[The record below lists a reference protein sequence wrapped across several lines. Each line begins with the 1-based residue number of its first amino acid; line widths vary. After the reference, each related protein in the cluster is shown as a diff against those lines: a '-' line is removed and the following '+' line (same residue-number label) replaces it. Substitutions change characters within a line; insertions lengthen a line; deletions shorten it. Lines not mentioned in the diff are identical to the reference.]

1 MQARDELTERLVAW
15 ARNLKFREATKKE
28 GAVPAETLCTAAR
41 ADLGLVG
48 NDLDG
53 FELCLLRALD
63 TVCGVVV
70 RPKRE
75 PRQASVWGVTC
86 DTYQASSLVAAA
98 TSSSG
103 RPVVLSN
110 KKERRQKQFEARR
123 LARGLPASLDP
134 TRHRAIKMEK
144 GVTPHFTRY
153 TDELLS
159 LASAPT
165 LLELRLFPNA
175 KELTESFSIFNAAR
189 AYLTDK
195 EFGFDF
201 SDPAVTVIAVGDGYT
216 PRTAALFGFRTKW
229 RCVSVDPLMTTPSE
243 WEHKVQRLAVHRA
256 RFQDVHDEAAL
267 TGDRVLLVLPHAHIS
282 VGECIRRVRWRSAI
296 AAVVIPCCDN
306 YAISA
311 ATGPPMFE
319 EEDGGVVSP
328 HRLVRIWRWTR
339 NHELPP
345 GVPSPLPAA
354 KGREASATIT
364 VDQAVGEREELRC
377 EQCS

>member
-1 MQARDELTERLVAW
+1 M
-15 ARNLKFREATKKE
+15 
-28 GAVPAETLCTAAR
+28 
-41 ADLGLVG
+41 G

-189 AYLTDK
+189 AHLTDK

-243 WEHKVQRLAVHRA
+243 WAKVQRLVHRA
-256 RFQDVHDEAAL
+256 RFQDVHDEAAS
-267 TGDRVLLVLPHAHIS
+267 RVIVSSSPCPTRTSVLQ
-282 VGECIRRVRWRSAI
+282 CIRRVRWRSAI
-296 AAVVIPCCDN
+296 AAVVIPRHN

-319 EEDGGVVSP
+319 EEDEGAVSP

-345 GVPSPLPAA
+345 GVPPPLPAA

-364 VDQAVGEREELRC
+364 VDQAVGEREELQC

>member
-1 MQARDELTERLVAW
+1 M
-15 ARNLKFREATKKE
+15 
-28 GAVPAETLCTAAR
+28 
-41 ADLGLVG
+41 
-48 NDLDG
+48 
-53 FELCLLRALD
+53 
-63 TVCGVVV
+63 
-70 RPKRE
+70 
-75 PRQASVWGVTC
+75 
-86 DTYQASSLVAAA
+86 
-98 TSSSG
+98 
-103 RPVVLSN
+103 
-110 KKERRQKQFEARR
+110 
-123 LARGLPASLDP
+123 LDP

-189 AYLTDK
+189 AHLTDK

-339 NHELPP
+339 NHELPRRAAAAP
-345 GVPSPLPAA
+345 RRQREGRLHPQSRLTKQSGRGKNCSASSAARACGPSSAVSRRSSKTRMRCTFVDIYTRCGVGGVPVGHGVGPRTHRVTHHCLV
-354 KGREASATIT
+354 RTRT
-364 VDQAVGEREELRC
+364 VQ
-377 EQCS
+377 